1 MPIVINTNM
10 PALIAQNALNRATSQ
25 LTKSLQRM
33 STGNRINSAADDP
46 AGSYIASKMYTQI
59 RGTNVAARN
68 AITGYN
74 MIATASSDMTAINSQ
89 LERIK
94 DLATQYANGTNTA
107 EQQAEI
113 KKEVQQ
119 RVDEINR
126 IAGESNFNDLKLLDG
141 SRGSVRL
148 QIGANADAAANSIN
162 VDNVFLKATT
172 GADGIKLFG
181 GEFADVDAAFASE
194 ETAAKFIDIV
204 QASADTITERIST
217 AGIYQS
223 RLESVT
229 NHLVAQNENLI
240 ESYGTVMDADIAEE
254 SANYT
259 KYMLL
264 QQTASTMLAQ
274 ANQLNGSIALRLV
287 GSLAS

>member
-1 MPIVINTNM
+1 MSIVINTNM
-10 PALIAQNALNRATSQ
+10 PALIAQNALDRANAL

-46 AGSYIASKMYTQI
+46 AGSYIASKMFTQI
-59 RGTNVAARN
+59 RGTNIAAQN
-68 AITGYN
+68 VLSGYN
-74 MIATASSDMTAINSQ
+74 MISTASSDMSAINTQ

-148 QIGANADAAANSIN
+148 QIGPNANASANSIT
-162 VDNVFLKATT
+162 VSNVFLKATT

-181 GEFADVDAAFASE
+181 GKFANVDAAFASE
-194 ETAAKFIDIV
+194 ATAAEFIDIV